1 MYDKSQLMRG
11 IMEGCIL
18 SIIGRERTYGYGI
31 VEQLRENGFSEVK
44 EGTIYPL
51 LLRLEKRGMIEA
63 EFFHHL
69 WVQPENITV
78 LRLKE
83 RSFFTSFALAG
94 IRWQMRW
101 KE

>member
-51 LLRLEKRGMIEA
+51 LLRL
-63 EFFHHL
+63 
-69 WVQPENITV
+69 
-78 LRLKE
+78 
-83 RSFFTSFALAG
+83 
-94 IRWQMRW
+94 
-101 KE
+101 